1 MHLDLVDLRLFVAV
15 VNEGGLAAAARK
27 ANLSVSAVSER
38 IKSLEMETGAI
49 LLTRTARGSAPTA
62 MGVEFAAHAKTVLLQ
77 VERLDGT
84 VASWRGRQGQGG
96 RVAMLANSNAITC
109 FLPDLLAT
117 FLARNAE
124 VVIDLREALSDEIA
138 SAMRS
143 GEADLGIA
151 AETADLSGLE
161 IRPFRRDEL
170 VLLVPAG
177 HRFATRRQVDFSAT
191 LAEPF
196 VGLDDTAAIQAYVA
210 AQAMR
215 LGRNLNLRIRLRSF
229 DGVARMV
236 AAGVGIAIAPASTY
250 ALFAH
255 EPGIRSVRLTDQ
267 WATRNLVICL
277 PMGQPPSGTL
287 SRLLEL
293 LAN

>member
-27 ANLSVSAVSER
+27 ANLSVSALSER
-38 IKSLEMETGAI
+38 IKALEIEAGVT
-49 LLTRTARGSAPTA
+49 LLTRTARGSTPTA
-62 MGVEFAAHAKTVLLQ
+62 MGLEFAAHAKTVLLQ
-77 VERLDGT
+77 VERLDGA
-84 VASWRGRQGQGG
+84 VASWRGRQGG
-96 RVAMLANSNAITC
+96 RMAMLANSNAITC

-117 FLARNAE
+117 FLARNPE
-124 VVIDLREALSDEIA
+124 VIIDLREALSDEIA

-161 IRPFRRDEL
+161 VRPFRRDEL

-196 VGLDDTAAIQAYVA
+196 VGLDDTAAVQTYVA
-210 AQAMR
+210 AQAVR

-236 AAGVGIAIAPASTY
+236 AAGVGIAVAPASTY

-255 EPGIRSVRLTDQ
+255 EPGITSVRLTDQ

-277 PMGQPPSGTL
+277 PMGQPPSGML
-287 SRLLEL
+287 SRLLDL
-293 LAN
+293 LTS